1 MTVSD
6 LWEGATLLEQQI
18 DTRKLG
24 KFILNLETR
33 LEAAERRIEQ
43 HALTIEQC
51 RQEAASKSAILK
63 RRISGLERLL
73 KFLADILVALIAL
86 IAGGVIAAY
95 LGSNQLLPSIVVAVF
110 SFGLAFLGTH
120 FFSNRWKAGALNISH
135 PQLTK
140 TRLPPAPIVLSIHLD
155 RQYVGR
161 LCGLIKNIMP
171 DLACSSPTGRKP
183 VSLSRPLNCQ
193 RAPFRRRAL
202 SRRKFAIR
210 DFDAAWR
217 QQVRNKEAT
226 ATSV

>member
-63 RRISGLERLL
+63 RRISGLERLV

-120 FFSNRWKAGALNISH
+120 FFFKQVEGWSLEYK
-135 PQLTK
+135 
-140 TRLPPAPIVLSIHLD
+140 PPAIDKDAPAASANRFIHPSRSTVRREIV
-155 RQYVGR
+155 
-161 LCGLIKNIMP
+161 
-171 DLACSSPTGRKP
+171 
-183 VSLSRPLNCQ
+183 
-193 RAPFRRRAL
+193 RAHQEHNA
-202 SRRKFAIR
+202 
-210 DFDAAWR
+210 
-217 QQVRNKEAT
+217 
-226 ATSV
+226 